1 MITKCIM
8 LHGEPLNKRE
18 LEQLEFVEPNLRI
31 YDPSQREAFF
41 EDASKWMLPVINV
54 RLQKGF
60 PVRRYVVEGSFWV
73 GESAHDL
80 SFTGVPQSDLLI
92 SIGEMN
98 LLIDKEMK
106 KAGVLKDGED
116 KTEGDDEGVDAR
128 LADFDAHLGGASAF
142 IADFLREKGITYD
155 FCDTYTLRRTRPTK
169 EVAYIAVHKLPETG
183 RKLFGFDYTIAYLLP
198 NANITQ
204 VKSGCAG
211 FKTVEEASTYICEL
225 IVKAKEGDL
234 LTVPSETPIKSDID
248 AITGTFAW
256 NLYVWLMCS
265 RIGKYLPFLW

>member
-41 EDASKWMLPVINV
+41 EDASKWMPPVINV

-106 KAGVLKDGED
+106 KAGVLEDGED
-116 KTEGDDEGVDAR
+116 KAEGDDEGVDAR

-234 LTVPSETPIKSDID
+234 LTVPNETPIKSDID
-248 AITGTFAW
+248 AIAGTFAW
-256 NLYVWLMCS
+256 KLYMWLMCS

>member
-18 LEQLEFVEPNLRI
+18 LEQLAFVEPNLRI

-41 EDASKWMLPVINV
+41 EDASKCMLPVINV

-60 PVRRYVVEGSFWV
+60 PVRKYVVEGCFCG
-73 GESAHDL
+73 GEPAQDV

-106 KAGVLKDGED
+106 KAGVLEESED
-116 KTEGDDEGVDAR
+116 KTEGDECVDAR

-155 FCDTYTLRRTRPTK
+155 FCDAYTLRRTRPTK
-169 EVAYIAVHKLPETG
+169 EVAYIAVHKLPETS
-183 RKLFGFDYTIAYLLP
+183 RKLFGFAYVIAYLLP
-198 NANITQ
+198 NASITQ

-211 FKTVEEASTYICEL
+211 FKTVEEASKYICEL
-225 IVKAKEGDL
+225 IVKAKEGAL
-234 LTVPSETPIKSDID
+234 LPVPSETPIKSDVD

-265 RIGKYLPFLW
+265 RIGSYLPFLW